1 MDLCKPYQ
9 DPSMRAY
16 TITKMLTTR
25 GINLNVPDVLAPFN
39 YNDSIQQANEF
50 LQQGDKKKAI
60 AVFKESLNASAE
72 VSKVEDQELK
82 MIAAHGVK
90 SELAMA

>member
-1 MDLCKPYQ
+1 
-9 DPSMRAY
+9 MRAY